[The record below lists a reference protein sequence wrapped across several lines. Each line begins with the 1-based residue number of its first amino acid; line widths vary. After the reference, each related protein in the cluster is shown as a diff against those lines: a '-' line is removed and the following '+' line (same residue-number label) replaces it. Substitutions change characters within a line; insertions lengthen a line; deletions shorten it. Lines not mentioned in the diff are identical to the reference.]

1 MLHIICVTL
10 KPGSMAFD
18 QHLSSRKY
26 NPVAEHLKVKL
37 RAKYIST
44 TKSELTHRH
53 KVNTRKQDALKSRL
67 LVNTGSFIRYICLS
81 QA

>member
-37 RAKYIST
+37 RAKYISS
-44 TKSELTHRH
+44 TKS
-53 KVNTRKQDALKSRL
+53 
-67 LVNTGSFIRYICLS
+67 
-81 QA
+81 